1 MNEDFLQHYAWVK
14 QIDAQALATRCVSVT
29 WEKVLKLVMLA
40 VPAAACIVRA
50 TDNSIRKT
58 EILCMVI
65 SHSFMKMS
73 KSLLY
78 AGESMDSRLRTEWK
92 M

>member
-1 MNEDFLQHYAWVK
+1 MGRVEALCNRNLMNEDFLQHYAS
-14 QIDAQALATRCVSVT
+14 DS
-29 WEKVLKLVMLA
+29 
-40 VPAAACIVRA
+40 
-50 TDNSIRKT
+50 SIRKT

-78 AGESMDSRLRTEWK
+78 AGESMDNRLRTEWK